1 MIFFV
6 INLSKERVVGEMSR
20 GCLCGRRT
28 GALGRMTE
36 SGVGRKKRTGGGE
49 KKKYPA
55 KKIHMMKSR
64 YTYRDFYQSVN

>member
-36 SGVGRKKRTGGGE
+36 SGVGRKKRDGWRRKEEISG
-49 KKKYPA
+49 
-55 KKIHMMKSR
+55 
-64 YTYRDFYQSVN
+64 